1 MDKMDK
7 GKDKTGEVR
16 GSQFVE
22 DFIALQMHMSQ
33 MPPEMAEARNL
44 IDEMRLRKSY
54 KRNNVFI
61 IIRRM
66 MDLMYPNNKPTM
78 GELSR
83 ALALPLSTTTNVMDF
98 LVKNG
103 YCKRLSDRND
113 RRIVRVAL
121 TDVGRRN
128 LEISDKYIAQ
138 RGQEILS
145 ALTVKEQTT
154 FLTLLKKIAKTI
166 VNSELKL

>member
-1 MDKMDK
+1 MINEAKQE
-7 GKDKTGEVR
+7 TYAVR
-16 GSQFVE
+16 ASQFVE
-22 DFIALQMHMSQ
+22 DFITLQLHMSQ

-44 IDEMRLRKSY
+44 IDEVRLRRVY
-54 KRNNVFI
+54 KRYNVFV

-66 MDLMYPNNKPTM
+66 MDLMYPDNKPTM

-83 ALALPLSTTTNVMDF
+83 ALALPLSTATNVMDF

-103 YCKRLSDRND
+103 FCKRLSDRKD

-128 LEISDKYIAQ
+128 LEVSDRYVAQ

-145 ALTVKEQTT
+145 ALTAEEQLT
-154 FLTLLKKIAKTI
+154 FLALLNKIATTI
-166 VNSELKL
+166 GNSGHVP

>member
-1 MDKMDK
+1 MASKAK
-7 GKDKTGEVR
+7 KKTSEIRV
-16 GSQFVE
+16 SQFVE
-22 DFIALQMHMSQ
+22 DFISLQLYMSQ

-54 KRNNVFI
+54 KRNNVFV

-66 MDLMYPNNKPTM
+66 MDLMYPKNTPTM

-103 YCKRLSDRND
+103 YCQRLDDPND

-128 LEISDKYIAQ
+128 LEVGDKYIAQ
-138 RGQEILS
+138 RGEEILS
-145 ALTVKEQTT
+145 ALSSEEQTT
-154 FLTLLKKIAKTI
+154 FLTLLNKVAKTLI
-166 VNSELKL
+166 K

>member
-1 MDKMDK
+1 MADEAKLE
-7 GKDKTGEVR
+7 TGEVR
-16 GSQFVE
+16 VSQFVE
-22 DFIALQMHMSQ
+22 DFIALQLHMSQ

-44 IDEMRLRKSY
+44 IDDMRLRKSY
-54 KRNNVFI
+54 KRNNVFV

-128 LEISDKYIAQ
+128 LEIGDKYIAQ

-145 ALTVKEQTT
+145 ALTSEEQTT
-154 FLTLLKKIAKTI
+154 FLTLLNKIAKTI
-166 VNSELKL
+166 INREQML

>member
-1 MDKMDK
+1 MANKAMPDI
-7 GKDKTGEVR
+7 GEIRV
-16 GSQFVE
+16 SQFVE

-44 IDEMRLRKSY
+44 IDEMRLGKSY

-66 MDLMYPNNKPTM
+66 MDLMYPGNKPTM

-83 ALALPLSTTTNVMDF
+83 ALSLPLSTTTNVIDF

-103 YCKRLSDRND
+103 YCQRLDDPND
-113 RRIVRVAL
+113 RRIVRITL
-121 TDVGRRN
+121 TDIGRRN
-128 LEISDKYIAQ
+128 LEVSDKYIAQ

-145 ALTVKEQTT
+145 TLTSQEQTT
-154 FLTLLKKIAKTI
+154 FLTILNKIAKAVIT
-166 VNSELKL
+166 

>member
-1 MDKMDK
+1 MIN
-7 GKDKTGEVR
+7 KDKPDIGEIRV
-16 GSQFVE
+16 SQFVE

-66 MDLMYPNNKPTM
+66 MDLMYPGNKPTM

-103 YCKRLSDRND
+103 YCKRFSDRND

-128 LEISDKYIAQ
+128 LEVGDKYIAQ
-138 RGQEILS
+138 RGKEILS
-145 ALTVKEQTT
+145 SLTSEEQTT
-154 FLTLLKKIAKTI
+154 FLKILNKIAKAVIT
-166 VNSELKL
+166 